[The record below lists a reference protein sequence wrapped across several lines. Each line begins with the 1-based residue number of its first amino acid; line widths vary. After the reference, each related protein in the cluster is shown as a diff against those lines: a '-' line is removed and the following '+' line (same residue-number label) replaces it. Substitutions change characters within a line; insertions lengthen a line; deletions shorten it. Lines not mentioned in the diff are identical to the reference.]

1 MTAELWESRNGAH
14 AAFLAARR
22 LTYLRTLSVPNGGLR
37 TRSAVSSM
45 SRNLESLSPGFL
57 P

>member
-22 LTYLRTLSVPNGGLR
+22 SMYLRTPSAPNGGLH